1 MAVLRRL
8 CWRLRPGEAGVALV
22 LLWGVWEIRTVYSG
36 WAKSIH
42 AHHPYQRRSW
52 RSHRQRITHP

>member
-1 MAVLRRL
+1 M
-8 CWRLRPGEAGVALV
+8 